1 MTKIQLLTKFAGTLI
16 LFFIQQHLN
25 RVNGWE
31 WDIFFCFMLL
41 HFMWF
46 NGWDVYTERS
56 RRKMDN
62 GAQALVFLVYL
73 SLAMSHYKIKLDDKA
88 AFLNRLEK
96 QDVRVD
102 SYDITDNKL
111 KGYFEIDV
119 TDEQANIIIK
129 SILKSS
135 PKINT
140 VKEMKQKIT
149 KAQLAEI
156 IREEMGKMKTKPAAK
171 PEMDEAGS
179 EIMQWISA
187 NGQVLSTLGTLIGI
201 TSSAV
206 GAAIASQFKAAK
218 AENPD
223 ANFKTLVSKAAGKV
237 LGAADA
243 ATGTNTPGQGIGGN
257 K

>member
-1 MTKIQLLTKFAGTLI
+1 
-16 LFFIQQHLN
+16 
-25 RVNGWE
+25 
-31 WDIFFCFMLL
+31 
-41 HFMWF
+41 
-46 NGWDVYTERS
+46 
-56 RRKMDN
+56 
-62 GAQALVFLVYL
+62 
-73 SLAMSHYKIKLDDKA
+73 MSHYKIKLDDKA

-102 SYDITDNKL
+102 SYDIIDNKL

-119 TDEQANIIIK
+119 NDERANIIVK

-156 IREEMGKMKTKPAAK
+156 IREEMGKMKAKPAVK
-171 PEMDEAGS
+171 PEMDEAAN
-179 EIMQWISA
+179 EIMQWISD
-187 NGQVLSTLGTLIGI
+187 NSQVLSTLGTLIGI
-201 TSSAV
+201 TGSAV

-218 AENPD
+218 AENPG

-243 ATGTNTPGQGIGGN
+243 ATGVNTPGQGIGGN
-257 K
+257 R

>member
-1 MTKIQLLTKFAGTLI
+1 
-16 LFFIQQHLN
+16 
-25 RVNGWE
+25 
-31 WDIFFCFMLL
+31 
-41 HFMWF
+41 
-46 NGWDVYTERS
+46 
-56 RRKMDN
+56 
-62 GAQALVFLVYL
+62 
-73 SLAMSHYKIKLDDKA
+73 MSHYKIKLDDKA

-96 QDVRVD
+96 LDVRVD

-119 TDEQANIIIK
+119 EDEQANTIIK

-156 IREEMGKMKTKPAAK
+156 IREEMGKMKGQQAK
-171 PEMDEAGS
+171 PELDEAAA
-179 EIMQWISA
+179 EIMQWISD
-187 NGQVLSTLGTLIGI
+187 NSQVLSTLGTLIGI
-201 TSSAV
+201 TGSAV
-206 GAAIASQFKAAK
+206 GAGIASQFKAAK
-218 AENPD
+218 AENPG
-223 ANFKTLVSKAAGKV
+223 ASFGTLVSKAAAKV

-243 ATGTNTPGQGIGGN
+243 ATGANTPGQGIGGN

>member
-1 MTKIQLLTKFAGTLI
+1 
-16 LFFIQQHLN
+16 
-25 RVNGWE
+25 
-31 WDIFFCFMLL
+31 
-41 HFMWF
+41 
-46 NGWDVYTERS
+46 
-56 RRKMDN
+56 
-62 GAQALVFLVYL
+62 
-73 SLAMSHYKIKLDDKA
+73 MSHYKIKLDDKA

-102 SYDITDNKL
+102 SYDIIDNKL

-119 TDEQANIIIK
+119 EDEQANTIIK

-156 IREEMGKMKTKPAAK
+156 IREEMGKMKGQQAK

-179 EIMQWISA
+179 EIMQWIADNS
-187 NGQVLSTLGTLIGI
+187 QVLSTLGTLIGI
-201 TSSAV
+201 TGSAV
-206 GAAIASQFKAAK
+206 GAGIASQYKAAK
-218 AENPD
+218 AENPG
-223 ANFKTLVSKAAGKV
+223 ANFKTLVSKAAAKV
-237 LGAADA
+237 LGAADV
-243 ATGTNTPGQGIGGN
+243 ATGANTPGQGIGGN